1 MGDLRRG
8 EVLKLGAAATALAA
22 GSRALVALAAETT
35 PSSLTLSEPHAQPD
49 EISLTGNS
57 ISIDAVAKNSKD
69 PALQEIARDHAVD
82 PNGPPTEQNLP
93 VTAFVCKYSKYPN
106 AGKQFLRFVCEA
118 DQYNAWMTA
127 ANGYISQLLE
137 AYAANSVRTA
147 DPKNIPDRD
156 VAGRSLE
163 DGYTDPLGFASA
175 AVTGD
180 FIVVAGVRAGSR
192 TLKAAAQRAA
202 DRANAI
208 TRSKAAAQVQ

>member
-8 EVLKLGAAATALAA
+8 EVLKPGAAATALAA

-93 VTAFVCKYSKYPN
+93 VTAFVCKYSKYPD
-106 AGKQFLRFVCEA
+106 AGKQFLQFVCEA

-137 AYAANSVRTA
+137 ACAANSVQ
-147 DPKNIPDRD
+147 NIPDRD

-163 DGYTDPLGFASA
+163 DGYADPLGFASA

-202 DRANAI
+202 DRANAL